1 MGLACRLAQQEPS
14 GSQPRSGDQTGTRPL
29 SGLYPLLCFLSLV
42 DHCRLSCPLNFRPD
56 LPSFTVLQDYLE
68 SHNMAPSMQPP
79 PLSIIKSWPAP
90 NYVNPETRGNANV
103 ILNIVLYSLLLFF
116 IGLRIFTRTYL
127 RSSFG
132 ADDVFI
138 LLALV
143 CCPRVLYMKLYLTEL
158 AFG

>member
-1 MGLACRLAQQEPS
+1 
-14 GSQPRSGDQTGTRPL
+14 
-29 SGLYPLLCFLSLV
+29 
-42 DHCRLSCPLNFRPD
+42 
-56 LPSFTVLQDYLE
+56 
-68 SHNMAPSMQPP
+68 MQPP
-79 PLSIIKSWPAP
+79 PLSVIKSWPAP
-90 NYVNPETRGNANV
+90 NYINPETRGNANV

-143 CCPRVLYMKLYLTEL
+143 CDPQFLVPELCLTQISPPRFLQPLSSS
-158 AFG
+158 